1 MTDKQEFTL
10 RVLTQLPAGHSW
22 DINSAMTHW
31 WKDVR
36 PNSGLR
42 LSTQGHEILQD
53 LKIESWEFKMPSGTP
68 ARPQHLV
75 VLNRCVTRPYYLNIG
90 KNVNITFYGSK
101 EATMFSLYGDIDR
114 FVNALKTL
122 N

>member
-1 MTDKQEFTL
+1 MIGKQEFTL
-10 RVLTQLPAGHSW
+10 QILAQLPDEHGW
-22 DINSAMTHW
+22 DINSAMTYW
-31 WKDVR
+31 WKDSR

-42 LSTQGHEILQD
+42 LSKQGHEILQD
-53 LKIESWEFKMPSGTP
+53 LKIESWGFKVADGTP

-75 VLNRCVTRPYYLNIG
+75 VLNRSVTRPYYLNIG

-114 FVNALKTL
+114 FVNALKQL
-122 N
+122 G